1 MGNIEGELK
10 LILHRLEEL
19 SKNQDNSFAEVKTRI
34 SAIEGDLKSN
44 AIWMGKT
51 EQRLEHIEDRIQED
65 AGNST
70 TSMPMLMKM
79 ALGAL
84 ATALAII
91 TALVSKGS
99 IPGA

>member
-51 EQRLEHIEDRIQED
+51 EQRLEHIEEKIQD
-65 AGNST
+65 DSSGPA
-70 TSMPMLMKM
+70 SMSNLAKM
-79 ALGAL
+79 ALAAL
-84 ATALAII
+84 G
-91 TALVSKGS
+91 TALVIISALVGKGS

>member
-65 AGNST
+65 HSSPS
-70 TSMPMLMKM
+70 SMPNLMKM

-84 ATALAII
+84 AAALAII
-91 TALVSKGS
+91 TALVTKGQ

>member
-34 SAIEGDLKSN
+34 SAIEGDLKSH
-44 AIWMGKT
+44 AIWQGRT
-51 EQRLEHIEDRIQED
+51 DQRLDHIEGRIQED
-65 AGNST
+65 QSSSS
-70 TSMPMLMKM
+70 SMPNLMKM
-79 ALGAL
+79 TLGAL
-84 ATALAII
+84 AAALAII
-91 TALVSKGS
+91 TALVTKGQ